1 MICHFVSARLRSR
14 LNPIKKKKKKRLL
27 LDNLFCVSLKN
38 FWLQIML
45 QREMKDLSII
55 KMGFCGWMRL
65 VDNEIH
71 NK

>member
-1 MICHFVSARLRSR
+1 MPFCFSKVKVEVKSHQ
-14 LNPIKKKKKKRLL
+14 KKKKKRLL

-65 VDNEIH
+65 DDNEIH